1 MLPPLTIKTVFL
13 SNLQLIHYKRFHKG
27 VGEEGVHKVVVV
39 GHCVE
44 YKRSLEMVLVTTF
57 HIFAVRDI
65 RK

>member
-13 SNLQLIHYKRFHKG
+13 SNLQLIHYKRF
-27 VGEEGVHKVVVV
+27 HKVVVV

-57 HIFAVRDI
+57 HILPCVTYENDNV
-65 RK
+65 

>member
-13 SNLQLIHYKRFHKG
+13 SNLQLIHYKRFHK
-27 VGEEGVHKVVVV
+27 VVVV

-44 YKRSLEMVLVTTF
+44 YKRSLDGFGDNVSY
-57 HIFAVRDI
+57 FAVRDI

>member
-13 SNLQLIHYKRFHKG
+13 SNLQLIHYKRFHK
-27 VGEEGVHKVVVV
+27 VVVV

-44 YKRSLEMVLVTTF
+44 YKRSLEMVFGDNVSYF
-57 HIFAVRDI
+57 VVRDI

>member
-13 SNLQLIHYKRFHKG
+13 SNLQLIHYKRF
-27 VGEEGVHKVVVV
+27 HKVVVV